1 MHQQLSTREILPVVF
16 KIVDS
21 SIQSMEST
29 NECKQKAPH
38 RSDSYFAYC
47 LMMSV
52 STHNSEKYI
61 CLTLYS
67 EQMPE

>member
-47 LMMSV
+47 LLLNDECEYTV
-52 STHNSEKYI
+52 LK
-61 CLTLYS
+61 LYPS
-67 EQMPE
+67 SLF